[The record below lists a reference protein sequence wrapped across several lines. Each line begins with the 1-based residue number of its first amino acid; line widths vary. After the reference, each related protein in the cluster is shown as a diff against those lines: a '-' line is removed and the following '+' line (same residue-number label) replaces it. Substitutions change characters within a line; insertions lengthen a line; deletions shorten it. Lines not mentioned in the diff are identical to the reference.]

1 MIRVINGFQ
10 HVSTYSDDSYEY
22 SDESESL
29 DEDGLFDDISTPHD
43 IYTDTD
49 TEVSLVEISSSDERC
64 RTINCP
70 AG

>member
-22 SDESESL
+22 ESESL
-29 DEDGLFDDISTPHD
+29 DEDGLFDDVSTPCD
-43 IYTDTD
+43 VYTDTD
-49 TEVSLVEISSSDERC
+49 TEMSLVEISSSDEC
-64 RTINCP
+64 CQTINCP